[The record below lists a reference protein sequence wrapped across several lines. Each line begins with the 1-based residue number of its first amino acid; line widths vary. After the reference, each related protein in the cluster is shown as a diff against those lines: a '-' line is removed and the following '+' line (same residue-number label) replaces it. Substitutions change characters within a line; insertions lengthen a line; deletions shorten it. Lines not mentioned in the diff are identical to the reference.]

1 MTFLTDKSTADM
13 VDTMNAGDLLR
24 NVRVTPAQA
33 ADALAY
39 LQRHCEDAEEIG
51 RILGVIV

>member
-1 MTFLTDKSTADM
+1 MTYLTDTSTADM

-39 LQRHCEDAEEIG
+39 LARHDALDVAGMLGIG
-51 RILGVIV
+51 R